1 MIEKSRFVRVL
12 VWAFFASQA
21 MGFLLAWSPLLPQ
34 VVGMSV
40 HLAPKGMAFDEARH
54 LLSAQRWGGAALG
67 LVALVTLSAGLWH
80 LDRLLRGLS
89 AQLIF
94 SLANIAHLRAFAAAT
109 AGATVLSMLEVPTR
123 GLMFRHLLDVKDAR
137 IKFEVSSN
145 DLFLVL
151 VCVVF
156 YLIIDL
162 MHAARRIAQENE
174 GFV

>member
-1 MIEKSRFVRVL
+1 MIKQSRAVRVL

-21 MGFLLAWSPLLPQ
+21 IGFLLAWGPQLPQ
-34 VVGMSV
+34 VFSFSV
-40 HLAPKGMAFDEARH
+40 HLAPKGMAIEEARN

-67 LVALVTLSAGLWH
+67 LVALATLSAGLWH
-80 LDRLLRGLS
+80 LDRLLRGLG
-89 AQLIF
+89 AHLTF

-109 AGATVLSMLEVPTR
+109 GWSTVLSMLEVPAR
-123 GLMFRHLLDVKDAR
+123 GLLFKHLLDVTDAR
-137 IKFEVSSN
+137 IKFEVSSS

>member
-1 MIEKSRFVRVL
+1 M
-12 VWAFFASQA
+12 
-21 MGFLLAWSPLLPQ
+21 
-34 VVGMSV
+34 
-40 HLAPKGMAFDEARH
+40 
-54 LLSAQRWGGAALG
+54 
-67 LVALVTLSAGLWH
+67 
-80 LDRLLRGLS
+80 
-89 AQLIF
+89 IF

-109 AGATVLSMLEVPTR
+109 AGSTVLSMLEVPTR